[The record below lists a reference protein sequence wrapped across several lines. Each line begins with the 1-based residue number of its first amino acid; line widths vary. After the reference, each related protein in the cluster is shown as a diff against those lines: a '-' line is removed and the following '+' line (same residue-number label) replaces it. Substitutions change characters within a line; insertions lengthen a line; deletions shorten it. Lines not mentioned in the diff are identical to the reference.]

1 VHLKTG
7 EVAYRAARTVELFAF
22 SAKGLTAGSLL
33 NVLGCDAI
41 AGLAAGVIVVD
52 V

>member
-22 SAKGLTAGSLL
+22 SAEGLFAGALL
-33 NVLGCDAI
+33 NILWCDAV
-41 AGLAAGVIVVD
+41 AGLAAGVVVVD